1 MCYKM
6 ISDCV
11 TRNLHKALLLGME
24 LLMLVT
30 LKNTLVPELLGRL
43 EVGALQQGQKTNELI
58 EKHVHT
64 RGFVHTCV
72 T

>member
-1 MCYKM
+1 MCCEM
-6 ISDCV
+6 ISDYV
-11 TRNLHKALLLGME
+11 TRNLHKARLLGME

>member
-6 ISDCV
+6 ISDYV
-11 TRNLHKALLLGME
+11 TPNLHKARLLGME